1 MSSLTIIERGYLE
14 RLFHMDS
21 GYVLT
26 FSDTTFGHFMA
37 DAVGID
43 IHNHKYQ
50 SQGSSKAK
58 KLRAF
63 WTLEP
68 DHLAGK
74 AVTALIEYIEAHPLS
89 DEISSEQNK
98 LIETCKSIGHRLL
111 AGKVNFDPLKRTAA
125 AIDARYLTE
134 QTRRMEQCVHSDPA
148 LAIGTAKCP
157 PTLLDYSK
165 FPRSSRI
172 SCHSIETYIHY
183 AWRERTFLQVPPLWA
198 VAQIQSISV
207 YCLRFICFTHVI
219 DGEPVHC
226 SDVLSSIPAFVFR
239 YVY

>member
-1 MSSLTIIERGYLE
+1 
-14 RLFHMDS
+14 MDS

-111 AGKVNFDPLKRTAA
+111 AGKGQLRSSKADSRRLRSRHLA
-125 AIDARYLTE
+125 E
-134 QTRRMEQCVHSDPA
+134 QIRRMEQCGIQSDPA
-148 LAIGTAKCP
+148 LAIGTAKELIETCCKTILAQRGKITSWKTGYP
-157 PTLLDYSK
+157 RTYKATLKELKLVPDAVEDSARATLLSNAPSK
-165 FPRSSRI
+165 SWHHWKQP
-172 SCHSIETYIHY
+172 C
-183 AWRERTFLQVPPLWA
+183 
-198 VAQIQSISV
+198 
-207 YCLRFICFTHVI
+207 
-219 DGEPVHC
+219 
-226 SDVLSSIPAFVFR
+226 
-239 YVY
+239 